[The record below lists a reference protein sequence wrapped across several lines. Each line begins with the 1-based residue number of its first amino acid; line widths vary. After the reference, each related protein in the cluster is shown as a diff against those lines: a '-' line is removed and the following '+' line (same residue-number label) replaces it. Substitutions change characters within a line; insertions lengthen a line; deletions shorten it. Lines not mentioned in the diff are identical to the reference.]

1 MNSRFNDVTVA
12 RKCRHADK
20 GKNIKIKTY
29 SHIGT
34 RTPRWFS
41 WLLMWWFPSSAPVK
55 LFDVLHS
62 GTDKGKQ
69 EVLWVEKQPNQPGKL
84 SENNS
89 PRCLWHRDLQSLIQD
104 GIPEPTS
111 AHSTISLQ
119 NHRTRSKEPQ
129 DNFWKSI
136 ISFCAL
142 FSDWWEN
149 RATTLLQRKF
159 QSESILLSKSP
170 QCSKA
175 ACRKLSGPLDY
186 SELDEVGSAH
196 GPRPAPQDTNP
207 TVKTRTVENES
218 LRQNNHKF
226 WHNPQSTHS

>member
-1 MNSRFNDVTVA
+1 MNSQYLDYLRLRSILRRCALHTFRCIPQRTQAPSFLISSLCCAEENHTSKMNSCFNDVTVA
-12 RKCRHADK
+12 RKCGHADK

-34 RTPRWFS
+34 LTPRWFS

-104 GIPEPTS
+104 GIPEPTR
-111 AHSTISLQ
+111 AHSTIFLQ
-119 NHRTRSKEPQ
+119 NHRTREQGTTGQLLEIYIFLCAVFRLVGKQSYYTIAKKISEWVNTFVQ
-129 DNFWKSI
+129 KSTM
-136 ISFCAL
+136 FKGRL
-142 FSDWWEN
+142 
-149 RATTLLQRKF
+149 
-159 QSESILLSKSP
+159 
-170 QCSKA
+170 
-175 ACRKLSGPLDY
+175 
-186 SELDEVGSAH
+186 
-196 GPRPAPQDTNP
+196 
-207 TVKTRTVENES
+207 
-218 LRQNNHKF
+218 
-226 WHNPQSTHS
+226 